1 MRYQR
6 YLDISQSGDIQT
18 FRQRLLE
25 FAGDLGFGLMSAH
38 MTAEMPDKSRGFM
51 MIHNAPAAFAESATE
66 NGDDAARDPV
76 LQRLKKYSVP
86 FFYDQSV
93 YVAAGAGD
101 LWEKQAPF
109 GYKTGIA
116 VSLHIPGSKQ
126 FMLGFDREEPLPT
139 RDEELTRLLADLQLL
154 AVHAQDAAARLLLP
168 PPADAAKPALTKRE
182 LEILK
187 WTAAGKTAGETA
199 QILCIST
206 HTVTYHVRAILEKLN
221 ATNKHKAVLNAISL
235 GLI

>member
-1 MRYQR
+1 VRYQR
-6 YLDISQSGDIQT
+6 YLDISQSSDLPT
-18 FRQRLLE
+18 FRQRLVD
-25 FAGDLGFGLMSAH
+25 FAGDLGFGLVSAFVI
-38 MTAEMPDKSRGFM
+38 AEFPDKSRSFT
-51 MIHNAPAAFAESATE
+51 MIHNAPDGFAESATR
-66 NGDDAARDPV
+66 NGEDAARDPV

-86 FFYDQSV
+86 FVYDQSV
-93 YVAAGAGD
+93 YVNAGAGD
-101 LWEKQAPF
+101 LWEEQAPF

-126 FMLGFDREEPLPT
+126 FMLGFDREDPLPT
-139 RDEELTRLLADLQLL
+139 RDEELTRMLADLQLV

-168 PPADAAKPALTKRE
+168 PAPDAAKPSLTKRE

-206 HTVTYHVRAILEKLN
+206 HTVTYHVRTILEKLN
-221 ATNKHKAVLNAISL
+221 ATNKHKAVLNAIAL